1 MTIIRTL
8 SQVLFCTALWAVMFS
23 APVQA
28 QQQQQGETETTGLQ
42 AIPRSEIQQTRRGR
56 LEYIISVPP
65 RSVAPVRRAL
75 EANGAT
81 LLRQRPLRALNR
93 VLLTY
98 DFNNILRLPQAR
110 GLIPRIPVDA
120 HALYRYAGQPRLYAA
135 ALIGDA
141 SAGGCRV
148 PARQKIGLIDGPVN
162 RNHPSLARARI
173 TMFSTYVTGDRPTGA
188 SHGTSVAGLLVGEDG
203 SGALSGFAPGAT
215 LYASSAFAKAKGG
228 DAANVDRIGGSL
240 DWLVGQGV
248 RLVNM
253 SFAGPQN
260 QVLSDLLSA
269 AAESGTVM
277 IAAAGNRQRGQ
288 LDWPAASKNTIS
300 VTAVD
305 ASGRAWRRANKGA
318 EFAAPG
324 VDLFVAEGRAGSGYA
339 SGTSFAAPIVTALA
353 ARRGGGSAN
362 AVRANLK
369 ARAQD
374 LGRAGFDPT
383 FGWGLV
389 RAGGC

>member
-1 MTIIRTL
+1 MMTYSAKIFLTI
-8 SQVLFCTALWAVMFS
+8 FCAMIWVGGAV
-23 APVQA
+23 A
-28 QQQQQGETETTGLQ
+28 QRQGPTETTGLQ
-42 AIPRSEIQQTRRGR
+42 AIPRSEVQQTRRGR
-56 LEYIISVPP
+56 LEYIVSVSP
-65 RSVAPVRRAL
+65 RSVTPVRQAL
-75 EANGAT
+75 ETNGAT

-93 VLLTY
+93 VLLVY

-120 HALYRYAGQPRLYAA
+120 HALYRYASGKPRLYAA

-141 SAGGCRV
+141 GAGECRV
-148 PARQKIGLIDGPVN
+148 PASRKIGMIDGPVN
-162 RNHPSLARARI
+162 RAHPSLARARI
-173 TMFSTYVTGDRPTGA
+173 KAFNSYVTGDRAGNA
-188 SHGTSVAGLLVGEDG
+188 NHGTSVAALLVGEDG
-203 SGALSGFAPGAT
+203 SGALNGFAPGAT
-215 LYASSAFAKAKGG
+215 LYAAGAFAKAKRG

-253 SFAGPQN
+253 SFAGPHN

-269 AAESGTVM
+269 AAGRGTVM
-277 IAAAGNRQRGQ
+277 VAAAGNQQKGQ
-288 LDWPAASKNTIS
+288 LDWPAASQNTIS

-305 ASGRAWRRANKGA
+305 AAGRAWRRANKGA
-318 EFAAPG
+318 EFSAPG
-324 VDLFVAEGRAGSGYA
+324 VDLFVAEGRTGAGYA

-353 ARRGGGSAN
+353 ARRGGGSVN

-369 ARAQD
+369 ARSQD

-383 FGWGLV
+383 YGWGLV
-389 RAGGC
+389 RAAGC

>member
-1 MTIIRTL
+1 MP
-8 SQVLFCTALWAVMFS
+8 SV
-23 APVQA
+23 A
-28 QQQQQGETETTGLQ
+28 QQQGGPTEDQTETRQDGLQ

-56 LEYIISVPP
+56 LEYIVSVRP
-65 RSVAPVRRAL
+65 RSVAPVRQAL

-173 TMFSTYVTGDRPTGA
+173 TMFSAYVTGDRPTGA

-203 SGALSGFAPGAT
+203 SGALAGFAPGAT
-215 LYASSAFAKAKGG
+215 LCASSAFAKAKGG

-260 QVLSDLLSA
+260 QALTDLLSA
-269 AAESGTVM
+269 ASERGTVM
-277 IAAAGNRQRGQ
+277 VAAAGNRQKGQ

-374 LGRAGFDPT
+374 LGRAGFDAT